1 MKISSLVLRVF
12 LAVLLKVIS
21 GYDEII
27 KTNDPEEFRVD
38 SSDGHQYV
46 GSRITRNNRRNG
58 IFTEPEV
65 NDLKESDQKI
75 PDGSDHKI
83 IGKKIEIEKRQ
94 ITIASQNHDEKDQ
107 NIRNCNDKTNDNRH
121 CGGSYVLEPPLD
133 HFEEDKFKLDRN
145 ANNES
150 DIGSYLRTKIR
161 KRAVRLSVNN
171 GLWVLSNMLKNKN
184 KMAMMRKP
192 KVVKMKLR
200 RSMLHH
206 LFRRNIWRNNVPLR
220 FWLIKLGR

>member
-1 MKISSLVLRVF
+1 MKISSLVLPVF

-27 KTNDPEEFRVD
+27 KSNDPEFRVD

-58 IFTEPEV
+58 IFTEPKV

>member
-1 MKISSLVLRVF
+1 MNISSLVLSVF

-27 KTNDPEEFRVD
+27 KTNDTEEFRVD

-46 GSRITRNNRRNG
+46 GSRVTRNNRRNG

-65 NDLKESDQKI
+65 NDVKESYQKI

-83 IGKKIEIEKRQ
+83 IGKKIEIVKRQ

-107 NIRNCNDKTNDNRH
+107 NIRNCNNRH
-121 CGGSYVLEPPLD
+121 CGGSYVMEPHLD

-145 ANNES
+145 ANNGS

-161 KRAVRLSVNN
+161 KRALRLSVNN

-184 KMAMMRKP
+184 KMATMRKP

-200 RSMLHH
+200 SSMLHH

-220 FWLIKLGR
+220 FWLIKVGR

>member
-1 MKISSLVLRVF
+1 MKISSLVLPVF

-27 KTNDPEEFRVD
+27 KTYDPKEFRVD
-38 SSDGHQYV
+38 SSDGHQCV
-46 GSRITRNNRRNG
+46 GSRVTRNNRRNG
-58 IFTEPEV
+58 IFTEV

-94 ITIASQNHDEKDQ
+94 ITIASQNHDEKDP

-121 CGGSYVLEPPLD
+121 CGGSYVMEPPLD

-145 ANNES
+145 ANNGS

-161 KRAVRLSVNN
+161 KRALRLSVNN

-200 RSMLHH
+200 SSMLHH

-220 FWLIKLGR
+220 FWLIKVGR